1 VVAVGEAPAV
11 ALNRVEAAA
20 RETRY
25 AVERKD
31 DSVVLGAPVVDDH
44 LVVTAVEMDV
54 GTRVELRGDIQPEVT
69 NRILRAM
76 AKSRPWTS
84 APAWDDPA

>member
-1 VVAVGEAPAV
+1 MVAVGESPAV

-25 AVERKD
+25 GVERKD
-31 DSVVLGAPVVDDH
+31 DRVVLGLPVVDDH
-44 LVVTAVEMDV
+44 LVVTAEEMDV
-54 GTRVELRGDIQPEVT
+54 GTRVELRGFMEPEVT
-69 NRILRAM
+69 GRIFRAL